1 MKIKGYKP
9 SKKCATYLKKMIS
22 RGFWEI
28 NGPISS
34 INTISRKLDI
44 SMATVRNVLKQFER
58 DGILECWGR
67 LGFYL
72 VSDSTRRSQSRNHKF
87 LTLIQTNLKAFDI
100 LHNKGIKKRNWLV
113 RFDSNSNKVFG
124 LNEVSGLSIE
134 ASLEEL
140 TTMQKELLSLSTV
153 LAIVD
158 VNEFKET
165 KKKFDRQREI
175 LPLARIVLNNKK
187 ELGINE

>member
-1 MKIKGYKP
+1 
-9 SKKCATYLKKMIS
+9 MIS